1 MDWQSIL
8 FNFMGGLGLFL
19 FSIKFMGDG
28 LQAIAG
34 DRLRSIL
41 DRFTTNPFMGILV
54 GIAATVLIQS
64 SSGTTVIVI
73 GLVSAGLM
81 TLRQA
86 IGVIMGANI
95 GTTVTAFIIGLD
107 IGAYAYPILLIGAI
121 LLFFFKAKYIQ
132 NLGQIFFGL
141 GGIFIGLELMN
152 NGLSPLANLPLFI
165 TLTLELSDNAL
176 LGVVV
181 GTLMTLI
188 VQSSSATVGILQSL
202 YADGLLD
209 LTAALPILFG
219 DNIGTTITA
228 ILASLTA
235 SVTAKRAAMVHV
247 LFNIIGAMVFLVFLL
262 PFTHLIIFLTEML
275 ALGAKMQIA
284 FAHGAFN
291 TLNTLIHFPFIGL
304 LAFLVSTIIVDKEE
318 EEEAKISL
326 YLDDSIIK
334 KSPAIA
340 VGQVHKEVVHMGD
353 TVVEGLKLTQ
363 QYLKTN
369 ELQYAEKA
377 LLIELKVNTL
387 EEEIIKYIVK
397 TFPSITS
404 LKDSHLLQAHLDLV
418 MNLERIGDHFENVI
432 EQVEFMI
439 KRDATLTDEAHHEIT
454 EMFLEVISA
463 VEKSLLSF
471 NLRDRTMADE
481 VIKLEDWIDE
491 REKTLRKRHI
501 KRLKQG
507 ECSPKTG
514 LVFTDLISNF
524 ERIGDH
530 AKNIADI
537 VLEIT

>member
-1 MDWQSIL
+1 
-8 FNFMGGLGLFL
+8 
-19 FSIKFMGDG
+19 MGDG
-28 LQAIAG
+28 LQATAG
-34 DRLRSIL
+34 NRLRSIL
-41 DRFTTNPFMGILV
+41 DRFTTNPLMGVLV

-95 GTTVTAFIIGLD
+95 GTTITAFIIGLD
-107 IGAYAYPILLIGAI
+107 IGAYAYPILLLGAI
-121 LLFFFKAKYIQ
+121 FLFFFKAKYIQ

-152 NGLSPLANLPLFI
+152 KGLSPLADLSLFS
-165 TLTLELSDNAL
+165 TLTVELSGNAI
-176 LGVVV
+176 LGVMV
-181 GTLMTLI
+181 GALMTLI

-209 LTAALPILFG
+209 LSAALPILFG

-235 SVTAKRAAMVHV
+235 SVTAKRAAMIHV
-247 LFNIIGAMVFLVFLL
+247 LFNVVGTVIFLVFLL
-262 PFTHLIIFLTEML
+262 PFTHLIIFLTEIL
-275 ALGAKMQIA
+275 SLGAKMQIA

-291 TLNTLIHFPFIGL
+291 SLNTIIQFPFIGL
-304 LAFLVSTIIVDKEE
+304 LAFLATTLIADKK
-318 EEEAKISL
+318 EALVPTNSR
-326 YLDDSIIK
+326 YLDESIIK

-340 VGQVHKEVVHMGD
+340 VGQVHKEVVHMGEE
-353 TVVEGLKLTQ
+353 VVEGLKLTQ
-363 QYLKTN
+363 QYLQST
-369 ELQYAEKA
+369 EPHYAEKA
-377 LLIELKVNTL
+377 LAIELKINAL
-387 EEEIIKYIVK
+387 EEEIIGYIVK

-404 LKDSHLLQAHLDLV
+404 LKDTHLLQAHLNLV
-418 MNLERIGDHFENVI
+418 MNIERIGDHFENVI
-432 EQVEFMI
+432 EQINFMVA
-439 KRDATLTDEAHHEIT
+439 REATLSDEAHLEII
-454 EMFLEVISA
+454 EMFGEVISA

-471 NLRDRTMADE
+471 SHRDKALAYD
-481 VIKLEDWIDE
+481 VIKLENWIDQ
-491 REKTLRKRHI
+491 REQTLRKRHI
-501 KRLKQG
+501 NRLKKG

-537 VLEIT
+537 VLEFT